1 MDYDRIRQQY
11 LLEKKSQRQIAKELG
26 ISHNTVAKYCKGGA
40 YPGLRA
46 SYKRARSVVT
56 QNAKVAVKSRAG
68 KQAIPQEA
76 YAAHYCFQ
84 MDFCNVRS
92 GNKKGFGENLVGTIR
107 CNALSTAPQVRA
119 KGSCSFLRSKWLSHS
134 RPCGTFTYTLE
145 IF

>member
-1 MDYDRIRQQY
+1 MS
-11 LLEKKSQRQIAKELG
+11 L
-26 ISHNTVAKYCKGGA
+26 H
-40 YPGLRA
+40 
-46 SYKRARSVVT
+46 

-107 CNALSTAPQVRA
+107 CNALSTATQVRA
-119 KGSCSFLRSKWLSHS
+119 KGSCSFYGQSGSAIHGHVALLHIHWKFSEKYGIIYAYEYAGVVHR
-134 RPCGTFTYTLE
+134 
-145 IF
+145 

>member
-56 QNAKVAVKSRAG
+56 PECQ
-68 KQAIPQEA
+68 
-76 YAAHYCFQ
+76 
-84 MDFCNVRS
+84 
-92 GNKKGFGENLVGTIR
+92 
-107 CNALSTAPQVRA
+107 
-119 KGSCSFLRSKWLSHS
+119 GSCEWISATSEAVIRRDLAKTWWAPLDAMPFPLRLKCAQKEVVVFYGQSGSAIHGHVALLHIHWKFSEKYGIIYAYEYAGVVH
-134 RPCGTFTYTLE
+134 R
-145 IF
+145 